1 MRKILGTPKETNKKL
16 TEIINKT
23 QINNFY
29 IKNKKDFRDQI
40 LSQILESDD
49 VLDIG
54 KSMRDKFSKI
64 NSNLLETLDVNEYD
78 NYPDIICDVCDN
90 ITSLENK
97 YDKIICIALL
107 EHVYDPFKAVDNL
120 KKMLKENGVLYGFVP
135 YLYQYHAPPDLKFQD
150 YFRFSK
156 DSLSYLFKDYKSL
169 EIYPLRGRIS
179 APLHILFGV
188 KWKKYFEKTKINFF
202 LDKFISDEKNSIQCS
217 GYNFI
222 AKK

>member
-64 NSNLLETLDVNEYD
+64 NYFLLLQLV
-78 NYPDIICDVCDN
+78 
-90 ITSLENK
+90 SLF
-97 YDKIICIALL
+97 
-107 EHVYDPFKAVDNL
+107 HF
-120 KKMLKENGVLYGFVP
+120 
-135 YLYQYHAPPDLKFQD
+135 
-150 YFRFSK
+150 FS
-156 DSLSYLFKDYKSL
+156 
-169 EIYPLRGRIS
+169 RNQ
-179 APLHILFGV
+179 V
-188 KWKKYFEKTKINFF
+188 
-202 LDKFISDEKNSIQCS
+202 
-217 GYNFI
+217 
-222 AKK
+222 